1 MIASKVDLTVLYII
15 AGALSALLVL
25 ILAVSGVSG
34 AKRRKRMKQ
43 AIDTIELSPDVRNH
57 RGVAR
62 RRRKTGEKPVKA
74 QEEPEDEA
82 IVPATELTE
91 EEAVRM
97 HEEAVKASAQAA
109 AAQEEMRQQ
118 EPENRRR
125 RQPVEVPTDETL
137 RVAPVD
143 QRPEFIAQGKVDDSE
158 TRIFGRMAVQ
168 TAIEEEAKAAAE
180 AAQEPAAPV
189 KEASVKEAPAEEPA
203 AEETIRI
210 SREQIEE
217 IRGKQAEREDTF
229 SGKKGKKRDEIKPMK
244 KKKKGFLFGRG
255 KADDEDD
262 FVEDGEWDESGEDD
276 LFE

>member
-1 MIASKVDLTVLYII
+1 VIVL
-15 AGALSALLVL
+15 G
-25 ILAVSGVSG
+25 VSGVTS
-34 AKRRKRMKQ
+34 ARRKKRMAQ
-43 AIDTIELSPDVRNH
+43 AIDTIALTPDVRNH

-62 RRRKTGEKPVKA
+62 RRRAQAAAKPEPI
-74 QEEPEDEA
+74 EETEEA
-82 IVPATELTE
+82 PIVPAAELTE
-91 EEAVRM
+91 EAQNPAEPSNTPARDAM
-97 HEEAVKASAQAA
+97 LQLEREEG
-109 AAQEEMRQQ
+109 
-118 EPENRRR
+118 RRR
-125 RQPVEVPTDETL
+125 RAAAVEVPTDETL

-244 KKKKGFLFGRG
+244 KGFSLFGKKN
-255 KADDEDD
+255 KAKKDEEDD
-262 FVEDGEWDESGEDD
+262 FIEDLDEDFDD
-276 LFE
+276 DDFIDD

>member
-1 MIASKVDLTVLYII
+1 
-15 AGALSALLVL
+15 
-25 ILAVSGVSG
+25 
-34 AKRRKRMKQ
+34 MKQ

-57 RGVAR
+57 RGTAR
-62 RRRKTGEKPVKA
+62 RRRKTGAKPVKA
-74 QEEPEDEA
+74 AEEPKDEA

-97 HEEAVKASAQAA
+97 HEEAVRASAKAVAADPAQA
-109 AAQEEMRQQ
+109 EPRQN
-118 EPENRRR
+118 ETENRRR
-125 RQPVEVPTDETL
+125 RQTVEVPTDETL

-143 QRPEFIAQGKVDDSE
+143 QRPEFVAQGKVDDSQ
-158 TRIFGRMAVQ
+158 TRIFGRMDVEA
-168 TAIEEEAKAAAE
+168 ALEEEAKTAAAE
-180 AAQEPAAPV
+180 PEAEPEQAAPV
-189 KEASVKEAPAEEPA
+189 QEAPSEEPA
-203 AEETIRI
+203 AGETIRI

-217 IRGKQAEREDTF
+217 IREKQAESEDRF
-229 SGKKGKKRDEIKPMK
+229 AAKKGKKRDEIKPMK